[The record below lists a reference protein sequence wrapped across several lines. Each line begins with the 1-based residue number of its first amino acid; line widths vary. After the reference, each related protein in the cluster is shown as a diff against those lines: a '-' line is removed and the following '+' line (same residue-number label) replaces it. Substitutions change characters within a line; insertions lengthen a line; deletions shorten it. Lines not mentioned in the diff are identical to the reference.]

1 MKFETD
7 VWKGLAVQQ
16 FIAESG
22 EYKSNGIVRANFVII
37 LFRDIKFLAVCRKV

>member
-22 EYKSNGIVRANFVII
+22 EYKSNGIVRVNFVIS
-37 LFRDIKFLAVCRKV
+37 LHREHKL

>member
-16 FIAESG
+16 FITESG
-22 EYKSNGIVRANFVII
+22 EYKSNGIVRANFVTNLREIQII
-37 LFRDIKFLAVCRKV
+37 VVCRKM